1 MSCLL
6 SSVLVRILEPELLQ
20 FSAPITASAF
30 NIFLKINKGII
41 LAYQAPDRDCVYT
54 ATDVLFKSTCEKP
67 LHIEIKVEAELEGA
81 CIREGSVK
89 QRIAFWRGL
98 I

>member
-1 MSCLL
+1 M
-6 SSVLVRILEPELLQ
+6 Q

-30 NIFLKINKGII
+30 NIFFKSNKRII
-41 LAYQAPDRDCVYT
+41 LGYQAPDRDCLYT
-54 ATDVLFKSTCEKP
+54 TTDLFKSTCEN
-67 LHIEIKVEAELEGA
+67 LLCIEIKVEEELEGA